1 MKTPRG
7 EATDH
12 LIARLAILAF
22 ALLSSSL
29 GFSQT
34 MASSAW
40 AVRSPS
46 GNIELQIASAST
58 LTYTLRFEGRTVVE
72 SSQMGLA
79 IQQLP
84 GLSSEALH
92 FLGTSETRVDTQW
105 DNRLGKN
112 NPVHDRYHQITL
124 RFAGSDGE
132 LDVVARAYDD
142 GAAFRY
148 VLPDVASGKA
158 LTVTREKTEFRFA
171 TDPTV
176 WAATYEKFS
185 HAYEH
190 EYPRARLGSLYPS
203 QIIGLPFLVQ
213 TGAKSFVAI
222 TEADL
227 TDWAGMYLRTAG
239 RSAKGAGVTAE
250 LSPRLDGK
258 GLVRIEPASGNARS
272 VRSPWRVFMVAQT
285 PGRLIESDLVTN
297 LNPPSAIA
305 DISWIKPGKI
315 MWDHWWSGDVKMD
328 NDTEKRF
335 IQFAADMKFPYQ
347 LVDWQWYG
355 PFNKP
360 EADITRPAPQLD
372 MPGLLNFAKERD
384 VRLWLWIHSGDVNR
398 ALQAG
403 TLDEAFRVYEGWNI
417 AGVKIDFMDRDDQE
431 MVRWYDTVVQ
441 LAARHHLMVDF
452 HGAYKPTGLRRT
464 WPNLLTREG
473 VLGNEYNKFS
483 GRDTPE
489 HKLTLPF
496 TRMLAGPMDYTPGGF
511 LNRSPEEWRQTTP
524 TQVMGSRAQELA
536 TFVVYQSA
544 LQCVADDP
552 QHYRGQTGLDFL
564 RQVPTVWD
572 ETRVLDGAVGRHI
585 VIARRSGR
593 DWFLGGMTGD
603 DAYDMKLPLAF
614 LGKGAYNAEIYA
626 DSSDNESS
634 YANVNKFSKPFT
646 NSDTLPVHMRPA
658 GGIAVRFAAR

>member
-1 MKTPRG
+1 MKTPCG

-12 LIARLAILAF
+12 LIARLGILAF
-22 ALLSSSL
+22 ALFSSSL

-34 MASSAW
+34 TASNAW
-40 AVRSPS
+40 SVRSPS
-46 GNIELQIASAST
+46 GNIELRIGLAST
-58 LTYTLRFEGRTVVE
+58 LTYTLRFESRTIVE
-72 SSQMGLA
+72 PSQMGLE

-84 GLSSEALH
+84 GLASGPLR
-92 FLGTSETRVDTQW
+92 FLGASETRADTQW
-105 DNRLGKN
+105 NNRFGKN
-112 NPVHDRYHQITL
+112 NPVHDRYRQITL
-124 RFAGSDGE
+124 RFAASEAE

-148 VLPDVASGKA
+148 VLPSIASDKE
-158 LTVTREKTEFRFA
+158 LTITREKTEFRFA

-176 WAATYEKFS
+176 WAATYEKFT

-190 EYPRARLGSLYPS
+190 EYPQARLGSLYPS
-203 QIIGLPFLVQ
+203 QIIGLPFLVR

-227 TDWAGMYLRTAG
+227 TDWASMYLRTVG
-239 RSAKGAGVTAE
+239 RIPNGAGVTAE
-250 LSPRLDGK
+250 LSPRPDGK
-258 GLVRIEPASGNARS
+258 GLVRIEPASGKARS

-305 DISWIKPGKI
+305 DTSWIEPGKI
-315 MWDHWWSGDVKMD
+315 MWDHWWSGDVKID

-372 MPGLLNFAKERD
+372 MPALLNFAKERN

-431 MVRWYDTVVQ
+431 MVRWYATVVE
-441 LAARHHLMVDF
+441 LAAQHRLMVDF

-524 TQVMGSRAQELA
+524 TEVMGSRAQELA

-603 DAYDMKLPLAF
+603 DAYDMKLPLGF

-626 DSSDNESS
+626 DSSDNKSS
-634 YANVNKFSKPFT
+634 YANVNKFSKPV
-646 NSDTLPVHMRPA
+646 NRSDTLPVYMRPA
-658 GGIAVRFAAR
+658 GGIAVHFAAK